1 MNSLNSRWA
10 ERRERRDNCYT
21 NSIEG
26 RLCKHASGQRGR
38 FALFQLLLSRALLL
52 ALPFLAYAVWRELA
66 KRSGR
71 TVGPT
76 PTGWLIGIGA
86 ALVGLSLMA
95 IVAFEG
101 DNRSKVYVPAEAHP
115 GGRVTPGHFE
125 SR

>member
-1 MNSLNSRWA
+1 MVRRGRKARLLLYQA
-10 ERRERRDNCYT
+10 YIERR
-21 NSIEG
+21 S
-26 RLCKHASGQRGR
+26 CKHASGIGQRGR

-52 ALPFLAYAVWRELA
+52 ALPYLAYALWREVA

-71 TVGPT
+71 KVGPT
-76 PTGWLIGIGA
+76 PWPWLIGIGA

-101 DNRSKVYVPAEAHP
+101 DNRGKVYVPAEAHP